1 MTKPT
6 YKLRFLPIFKDD
18 LLEITDYITD
28 TLGNPTAAKK
38 LVDDIE
44 IAIDKRLE
52 NPLIFAP
59 YQSSKI
65 RKNTYYRIKVRNFF
79 IFYVVIDHTMEIRRL
94 IYSKRNIDGLL

>member
-28 TLGNPTAAKK
+28 TLGNSTEAKK

-59 YQSSKI
+59 YQSNKI
-65 RKNTYYRIKVRNFF
+65 RKDTYYRIKVRNFF
-79 IFYVVIDHTMEIRRL
+79 IFYVLIDHTMEIRRL
-94 IYSKRNIDGLL
+94 IYSKET